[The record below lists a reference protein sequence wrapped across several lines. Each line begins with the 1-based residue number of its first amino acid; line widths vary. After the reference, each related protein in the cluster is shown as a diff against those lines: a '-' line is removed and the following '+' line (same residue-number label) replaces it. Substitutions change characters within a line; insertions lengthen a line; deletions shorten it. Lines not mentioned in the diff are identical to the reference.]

1 MKTYRCPK
9 CGEIV
14 RPDELIEED
23 DDPGDMSLLSLPPPK
38 HLSVETVIDGISP
51 VTTVRYKR
59 VSPLALFF
67 IPFTCLWG
75 GGSISGIY
83 GSQIIKH
90 EFNLQ
95 LSLFGL
101 PFLIGTIVL
110 VSACLFM
117 LFGKRVLTLSS
128 GKGTYFTGVGPIGRT
143 KRFAYGYNTKVEEDV
158 SVCQGRRGGSSTT
171 YFLRLTN
178 EGDSNSVTL
187 GSGFSKDALAYTC
200 AVLRRECSRA

>member
-1 MKTYRCPK
+1 MKICRCPK

-23 DDPGDMSLLSLPPPK
+23 DDPGEMSLLSAPPPK
-38 HLSVETVIDGISP
+38 HLSVDTVIDGISP
-51 VTTVRYKR
+51 VTTVCYKR
-59 VSPLALFF
+59 VNPLLLF
-67 IPFTCLWG
+67 IVPFTCLWG
-75 GGSISGIY
+75 GGSMAGIY
-83 GSQIIKH
+83 GSQIMKH

-101 PFLIGTIVL
+101 PFLIGTIILVL
-110 VSACLFM
+110 SCLFM

-128 GKGTYFTGVGPIGRT
+128 GKGTFFTGVGPIGFT
-143 KRFAYGYNTKVEEDV
+143 KRFTYGYNTKVEQDLTV
-158 SVCQGRRGGSSTT
+158 YQGRRGGASTS

-200 AVLRRECSRA
+200 AVIRRECSRA

>member
-1 MKTYRCPK
+1 MKIYRCPK

-14 RPDELIEED
+14 RPDELVETD
-23 DDPGDMSLLSLPPPK
+23 DDPGDMSLLSAPPPK
-38 HLSVETVIDGISP
+38 HLSVETVIDGIAP
-51 VTTVRYKR
+51 VTTVRFKR

-75 GGSISGIY
+75 GGSMSGIY
-83 GSQIIKH
+83 GSQIVKQ
-90 EFNLQ
+90 EFNWQ

-101 PFLIGTIVL
+101 PFLIGTVIL
-110 VSACLFM
+110 VSSCLFM
-117 LFGKRVLTLSS
+117 LFGKRVLTLSA
-128 GKGTYFTGVGPIGRT
+128 GKGTYFTGVGPIGFT
-143 KRFAYGYNTKVEEDV
+143 KRFTYNYNTKVEEDFTV
-158 SVCQGRRGGSSTT
+158 YQGRRGGSSTS
-171 YFLRLTN
+171 YFLRLSN

>member
-1 MKTYRCPK
+1 MKIYRCPK
-9 CGEIV
+9 CGETV

-23 DDPGDMSLLSLPPPK
+23 DDPGEMSLLSSPPPK
-38 HLSVETVIDGISP
+38 HLSVETVIDGIAP

-59 VSPLALFF
+59 ISPLALFF

-75 GGSISGIY
+75 GGSMSGIY

-101 PFLIGTIVL
+101 PFLIGTIIL

-117 LFGKRVLTLSS
+117 LFGKRVLTLSA
-128 GKGTYFTGVGPIGRT
+128 GKGTYFTGVGPIGWA
-143 KRFAYGYNTKVEEDV
+143 KRFTYNYNTKVEEDFA
-158 SVCQGRRGGSSTT
+158 VCQGRRGGSSTT
-171 YFLRLTN
+171 YFLRLSN
-178 EGDSNSVTL
+178 EGDSNSVSIC
-187 GSGFSKDALAYTC
+187 SGLSKDALAYTC
-200 AVLRRECSRA
+200 AILRRECSRA